1 MRRVIVVRALPDYRV
16 DVTFDDGVSGMADL
30 SHLVGKGVFHA
41 WLDAHAF
48 EQVRI
53 GTDGELVWDSNI
65 DICPCLPLLEGNGV
79 YA

>member
-48 EQVRI
+48 E
-53 GTDGELVWDSNI
+53 
-65 DICPCLPLLEGNGV
+65 
-79 YA
+79 